1 MTKCNSGAILLA
13 TIVLRG
19 IKVAEAKSQTNND
32 AQLQEFLLANLQS
45 VIKHFLPSWTPSE
58 SEKGQE
64 SWTKI
69 LDDYEAL
76 CWALKSIEQ
85 AYRAR
90 SYIDNTDIKP
100 VNGDNPENRE
110 DKNNYYNNLRKKQEL
125 EPQVR
130 VILLEQLFLQQ
141 LSVDE
146 VQDALAWAENPAYA
160 SVNVYDNDK
169 EDPTEDLKVLLA
181 NRQRV
186 LEELCQKALANPEIR
201 AYVAMC
207 VAEQIKKRAQT
218 RPGQTITR

>member
-1 MTKCNSGAILLA
+1 M
-13 TIVLRG
+13 
-19 IKVAEAKSQTNND
+19 AEEKSKTTND

-45 VIKHFLPSWTPSE
+45 VIKHFLPSWTPSKL
-58 SEKGQE
+58 EKGQE
-64 SWTKI
+64 FWTKI
-69 LDDYEAL
+69 LDDYDAL

-130 VILLEQLFLQQ
+130 VVLLKQLFLQQ
-141 LSVDE
+141 LNVDE
-146 VQDALAWAENPAYA
+146 AQEALAWSEDPAYA

-186 LEELCQKALANPEIR
+186 LKELCQKALANPEIR

-207 VAEQIKKRAQT
+207 VAEQIKNRTQNGAVK
-218 RPGQTITR
+218 TITH